1 MRKFGLIGNVLKHS
15 LSKEYF
21 DKKFKA
27 QELVDY
33 EYELYE
39 LSQIKELNKL
49 LKNEPELCGFN
60 ITIPYKKEVLPFLYE
75 IDQEAIDIWA
85 VNTVKISRFKGKP
98 ILKGYNTDA
107 YGFKKALIPHLH
119 SPIQKALIL
128 GTGGAAAAAKYVLH
142 KMGIETNQVSRS
154 AKFEFLDYTDV
165 NEDIIKDHKLIINCT
180 PLGMFPNTNDCPKIP
195 YQSLSSQHIL
205 FDMVYNP
212 LETKF
217 LKKGRIQ
224 GALCIDGLEMLHAQA
239 EKAWEIWTQ

>member
-27 QELVDY
+27 QKLVDY